1 MQNGGT
7 CMDGINEYTC
17 KCPPEYSGKFCEIE
31 PMVAHM
37 DSPCAHHDCK
47 HGICFQPPGRNDY
60 ICKCAPGYS
69 GMYLK
74 IGNISRSNGSLIWQ
88 FVWNCCCIKALNSL
102 WSRQIYTRISRSM
115 SCSPLAFTKN
125 KFQIFTNNIRTANMG
140 FVSNLQDVTTTFSNV
155 RN

>member
-1 MQNGGT
+1 MVISSHRYVLSSQFNKSQNLPRCQLTGKEAQLAAVGSNSLETTYILFKLPQSYVASYKVICIQSVFFVQNGGT

-74 IGNISRSNGSLIWQ
+74 IGNISRSNGSLI
-88 FVWNCCCIKALNSL
+88 
-102 WSRQIYTRISRSM
+102 
-115 SCSPLAFTKN
+115 
-125 KFQIFTNNIRTANMG
+125 
-140 FVSNLQDVTTTFSNV
+140 
-155 RN
+155 

>member
-1 MQNGGT
+1 MVSFENFVKSMPPSLSELKVTPSFCFPFKIPDDLTATIIQSVFFVQNGGT

-69 GMYLK
+69 GM
-74 IGNISRSNGSLIWQ
+74 
-88 FVWNCCCIKALNSL
+88 
-102 WSRQIYTRISRSM
+102 
-115 SCSPLAFTKN
+115 
-125 KFQIFTNNIRTANMG
+125 
-140 FVSNLQDVTTTFSNV
+140 
-155 RN
+155 